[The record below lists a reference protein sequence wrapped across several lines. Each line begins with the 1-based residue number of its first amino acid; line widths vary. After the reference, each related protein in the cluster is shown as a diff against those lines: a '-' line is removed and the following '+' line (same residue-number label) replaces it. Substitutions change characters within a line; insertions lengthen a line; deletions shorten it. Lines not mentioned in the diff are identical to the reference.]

1 MVLMKQFCKIEAETA
16 EPLSTVPCLQYVQPF
31 LPLSEKCLFYLE
43 VIAFQ
48 RQAILI
54 SYQVSESNKK
64 SLLIE
69 LGKATEQ
76 NIEWGF
82 FPPYKPNRSCA
93 THNWKKIDIHY
104 WRSVFPPRAQRKLG
118 RLWSGLWG
126 PENSCAEESV
136 CLVAMQWGN
145 RWSNLYRFLGLLKQ
159 MTPVWA
165 AYYNRLSLSPA
176 QFRRPEVQSRGVSRA
191 GPFRRL
197 RGRIHSLPLS

>member
-104 WRSVFPPRAQRKLG
+104 WRSVFPPT
-118 RLWSGLWG
+118 
-126 PENSCAEESV
+126 CAEKTGQVMERPLRSRKQL
-136 CLVAMQWGN
+136 CRGERLPCSNAM
-145 RWSNLYRFLGLLKQ
+145 RKPLKQ
-159 MTPVWA
+159 PVSFP
-165 AYYNRLSLSPA
+165 RVVETDDSSVGSLLQQA
-176 QFRRPEVQSRGVSRA
+176 
-191 GPFRRL
+191 
-197 RGRIHSLPLS
+197 